1 VREGRVRCHDQRVAA
16 ARFLIVDDHA
26 GFRAAVRTMFEAAGY
41 DVVGEAAD
49 AAEAISRAAE
59 LHPEVVLLDVVL
71 PDGNGFDVCERLTQ
85 PPDPPAVVLTSSRDA
100 AEYADRLATTQ
111 ARGFVL
117 KSRLT
122 VAAVV
127 ELAG

>member
-1 VREGRVRCHDQRVAA
+1 MTA

-26 GFRAAVRTMFEAAGY
+26 GFRAVARRILEAAGH
-41 DVVGEAAD
+41 DVVGEAAG
-49 AAEAISRAAE
+49 AAEAVARVAE
-59 LHPEVVLLDVVL
+59 LRPEVVLLDVAL

-85 PPDPPAVVLTSSRDA
+85 CPDPPAVVLTSSRDA
-100 AEYADRLATTQ
+100 SEYADQMATTR
-111 ARGFVL
+111 ARGFVP

-122 VAAVV
+122 AAAVV